1 MTGYMVNATELTA
14 IANSI
19 RAKRGITKKLTF
31 PTEFKS
37 EIELIQTGI
46 DTSDATA
53 VAEHFLL
60 GETAYVKGVKITG
73 SMENQG
79 AKSSELNAGGSY
91 TIPKGYHNGDGVI
104 TAKSLSSQTG
114 GNAAAGHI
122 LSGFTAWINGSKVTG
137 NMPNRGNV
145 TAALNAGGSYTIPAG
160 FHSGGGRI
168 TANSLSAQTSANA
181 VAANIS
187 KGKTAWVNGVKI
199 TGTLTSRIFQEK
211 SGEYKGPFPG
221 FEWKYAG
228 STIHCSSMELKNIGF
243 TPVGLTVFSDRGGTV
258 ATPGG
263 FNVFGPYAG
272 WYSKDTQENFSM
284 TSALIRVPVG
294 FVSEVVVWY
303 KLYGYKDV

>member
-46 DTSDATA
+46 DTSDAT
-53 VAEHFLL
+53 
-60 GETAYVKGVKITG
+60 
-73 SMENQG
+73 
-79 AKSSELNAGGSY
+79 
-91 TIPKGYHNGDGVI
+91 
-104 TAKSLSSQTG
+104 
-114 GNAAAGHI
+114 AAAGHI

-211 SGEYKGPFPG
+211 SGEYKGPFPD

-228 STIHCSSMELKNIGF
+228 GTIRCSSIELKNIGF
-243 TPVGLTVFSDRGGTV
+243 TPVGLTVFESGGTV

-263 FNVFGPYAG
+263 FNVFGSYYDG

-294 FVSEVVVWY
+294 FVSGGVVWY

>member
-53 VAEHFLL
+53 
-60 GETAYVKGVKITG
+60 
-73 SMENQG
+73 
-79 AKSSELNAGGSY
+79 
-91 TIPKGYHNGDGVI
+91 
-104 TAKSLSSQTG
+104 
-114 GNAAAGHI
+114 AAGHI

-145 TAALNAGGSYTIPAG
+145 TVALNAGGSYTIPAG

-168 TANSLSAQTSANA
+168 TANSLSDQTSANA

-211 SGEYKGPFPG
+211 SGEYKGPFPVFAWWYNG
-221 FEWKYAG
+221 R
-228 STIHCSSMELKNIGF
+228 TIRCSSMELKNIGF
-243 TPVGLTVFSDRGGTV
+243 TPVGFTVFASGGVTV

-263 FNVFGPYAG
+263 FNVYGPNDG
-272 WYSKDTQENFSM
+272 WYPKNTQENFSM
-284 TSALIRVPVG
+284 TSALIRVPVVFASG
-294 FVSEVVVWY
+294 GVVWY